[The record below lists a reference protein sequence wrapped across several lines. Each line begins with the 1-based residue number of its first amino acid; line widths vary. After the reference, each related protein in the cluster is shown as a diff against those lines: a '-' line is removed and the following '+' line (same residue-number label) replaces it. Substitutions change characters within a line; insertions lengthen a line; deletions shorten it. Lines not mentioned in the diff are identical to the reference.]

1 MLKTALKRVIL
12 GFLIGDFIAIIVP
25 LFISIIIN
33 DGNFYPIPPSFIK
46 DSGSE
51 LNAAVL
57 QYILS
62 GLCGFGCAASS
73 VFFSSDRLN
82 ILQSTALNFL
92 GVSISTLPIAYVC
105 HWINHSV
112 AGVISYIA
120 IFIAIYII
128 IWLVSYLSIKSIIVK
143 ANKKISKITKTEL
156 N

>member
-1 MLKTALKRVIL
+1 MLKAALKRGIL
-12 GFLIGDFIAIIVP
+12 GFLIGVFIAIIVP

-46 DSGSE
+46 DCGNE
-51 LNAAVL
+51 LNAAIL
-57 QYILS
+57 QYTLS

-105 HWINHSV
+105 HWINHSLV
-112 AGVISYIA
+112 GVISYFA
-120 IFIAIYII
+120 IFIVIYII
-128 IWLVSYLSIKSIIVK
+128 IWLISYLSIRNIIIK
-143 ANKKISKITKTEL
+143 ANKKIFRISK